1 LKEALSKSG
10 IQIPNIGS
18 LEIRSDNLTLEG
30 AASRT
35 SAYQQLPDA
44 KKNKVQLIS
53 LFRQFEK
60 VNSAEGIN
68 TDEIDRAL
76 EGFML
81 NLEGSK
87 WRETVEVRIKRRQA
101 EESYLRL
108 KEQFGAAISIMDSLL
123 KRIKTEVPS
132 FNLTLDSRVFE
143 MLKEHKINVYKV
155 AGDILNLET
164 FSERTIEV
172 PVQDARTKH
181 LLHLLATNLKR
192 LTLKYPKL
200 QAEMD
205 GKLMEFFQQE
215 LIDII
220 EVDEMD
226 RLVEIVKYVPQVVK
240 VENVYAYSSEKSR
253 KIEFHLRVLVK
264 ALLE

>member
-1 LKEALSKSG
+1 MKDKIINAKNDIILGEVASSNLLKETLMKSG

-18 LEIRSDNLTLEG
+18 LEIRAENLTVEG
-30 AASRT
+30 ATSRT
-35 SAYQQLPDA
+35 SVFQQLPET
-44 KKNKVQLIS
+44 KKNKVQLIQ

-76 EGFML
+76 EGFIS

-87 WRETVEVRIKRRQA
+87 WRESVETRIRRRQA
-101 EESYLRL
+101 EESYTRL
-108 KEQFGAAISIMDSLL
+108 KEQFGASISIIDSLL
-123 KRIKTEVPS
+123 KKIKTEVPS

-143 MLKEHKINVYKV
+143 MLREHKINVYKV
-155 AGDILNLET
+155 AGDILNIET
-164 FSERTIEV
+164 ISERTIEV

-192 LTLKYPKL
+192 ITLKYPKL

-205 GKLMEFFQQE
+205 GKLMEFFQQ
-215 LIDII
+215 
-220 EVDEMD
+220 
-226 RLVEIVKYVPQVVK
+226 
-240 VENVYAYSSEKSR
+240 
-253 KIEFHLRVLVK
+253 
-264 ALLE
+264 

>member
-1 LKEALSKSG
+1 M
-10 IQIPNIGS
+10 
-18 LEIRSDNLTLEG
+18 
-30 AASRT
+30 
-35 SAYQQLPDA
+35 
-44 KKNKVQLIS
+44 
-53 LFRQFEK
+53 
-60 VNSAEGIN
+60 NSVEGIS

-81 NLEGSK
+81 NLEGSR
-87 WRETVEVRIKRRQA
+87 WRESVETRLRRRQA
-101 EESYLRL
+101 EENYNRL

-123 KRIKTEVPS
+123 VRIRTEIPS
-132 FNLTLDSRVFE
+132 FNLSLDTKIFE

-155 AGDILNLET
+155 AGDVLNLET
-164 FSERTIEV
+164 VSQRTIEV

-181 LLHLLATNLKR
+181 LLHLLATELKR
-192 LTLKYPKL
+192 ITLKYPKL
-200 QAEMD
+200 QSEMD

-220 EVDEMD
+220 EVDEVD
-226 RLVEIVKYVPQVVK
+226 RLIEIVKYVPQVVK

-264 ALLE
+264 ALLEELEKIKIRTGVVLEMDEGVVGMIRQEIMGVVDVDDILKIFRVVPKIVEV